1 MSRKALGSL
10 ALVLAAVAC
19 SACSA
24 AGGPPAADPH
34 EDGQPKAV
42 GIPGNPR
49 FFQVSSDDTYW
60 ITHDTSHDR
69 VLSSGARLELSSTG
83 EVLASA
89 WETDKATAGDVLAG
103 GLAVA
108 PHLGGGY
115 LFWSQS
121 RVFRATDF
129 TGPLVPISLGLADPT
144 DVNIRGLRNGLRS
157 VMIATDAGPRALSP
171 GATSAVAFPDPGVTD
186 LAALDGSRA
195 LRVDAFGRTAWTIDG
210 GKTWNDALQIVGTG
224 VRNLAVSPDELWF
237 ETNNG
242 RAVLGRE
249 GPLAEP
255 DGPSYRYVDY
265 QRPFQVVFKGTRA
278 DRDDQY
284 SPSYREYQPLQA
296 AIASGVRF
304 PDGSGFGVL
313 RGAVVRVDLTTGK
326 ILSLATDWL
335 PNGLEC
341 QPTQMGASIL
351 FACASEDYQSSGTYV
366 LRSDGQEPPK
376 VERLFTDDG
385 AFISDDAGGFGFTGS
400 CKAEPKFVDPDRY
413 YGRYGGR
420 YGYDGEEDPATQVQ
434 AVMCVRRSA
443 DDWVERRLELDAD
456 TQLVAWIPRRDGT
469 AVALVRGTGR
479 GEALPDLAVDSQRET
494 SQNGVRVVRLFRE
507 VEGWSWSPQ
516 QVRTYYSRNQGQQLI
531 DRRYRALDDG
541 SIVGWLATS
550 EMEDRYT
557 PVARW
562 AGAVLRPGG
571 RTEIFELP
579 ATPVAMATGGP
590 FGLLTTRE
598 GKLFETTDRGRSWR
612 AAGRTALTPTT
623 MQGTCTIEG
632 CALSTGARAGWGTSA
647 MTPQVNEEKREEL
660 PKPKTVTPVLVC
672 EPQGMPKAEES
683 TTSPA
688 AATLGSQAKVSIQTT
703 FGATLEMIRE
713 TPDALSSASPY
724 SRYGYPP
731 PPPVATAAPSASAAA
746 SSKAK
751 AKAAPTRTHTLVLRP
766 PLDPLAPIARLNAT
780 NATLGYRNRGVAIP
794 LLGPG
799 LDVSFLFYADQ
810 TEALADRNDIVTMPQ
825 FDTRRYYYY
834 YGDNTGVAPG
844 IRTANAKAT
853 LLGDNRRRSALEEH
867 GYSPQKPAFYFA
879 FDREVN
885 RRRGLTLGR
894 RDDGGTGILVL
905 DSAAPEMVGVAP
917 FDRVA
922 TTLGD
927 ITKLAAW
934 STIVTA
940 DDPVCRADKKGYRAI
955 VPVDPAL
962 WFTLDATAL
971 PGVTLAKQG
980 IALVRWSEER
990 VCLEAI
996 DVAVNDPRR
1005 RPDAATGE
1013 NLVIRW
1019 GPSPTAKAPSKEVA
1033 LPAGKTVGAL
1043 RSLELMQPL
1052 ACSLERP
1059 ATAAAK

>member
-1 MSRKALGSL
+1 MSRKALGSV
-10 ALVLAAVAC
+10 AFVLAALG
-19 SACSA
+19 CSA
-24 AGGPPAADPH
+24 AGGPPASDAH
-34 EDGQPKAV
+34 EGGQPQAK
-42 GIPGNPR
+42 GLPGNPR
-49 FFQVSSDDTYW
+49 FFQLSPDDTYW
-60 ITHDTSHDR
+60 VTHDTSHDR
-69 VLSSGARLELSSTG
+69 VLSTGARLELSSTG

-89 WETDKATAGDVLAG
+89 WETDKASGGDILAG

-115 LFWSQS
+115 LFWTQS
-121 RVFRATDF
+121 RVFRSMDF

-157 VMIATDAGPRALSP
+157 VLIATDAGPRELLPNAM
-171 GATSAVAFPDPGVTD
+171 SAGAFPDAGITD
-186 LAALDGSRA
+186 LAAIDASRA
-195 LRVDAFGRTAWTIDG
+195 LRIDAFGRTAWTVDG
-210 GKTWNDALQIVGTG
+210 GKTWSDALQIAGTG
-224 VRNLAVSPDELWF
+224 IRNIGVAPDEIWF

-242 RAVLGRE
+242 RASLGRE

-284 SPSYREYQPLQA
+284 SWTYREYQPFQA
-296 AIASGVRF
+296 AIASGVRL
-304 PDGSGFGVL
+304 PDGAGFGVL
-313 RGAVVRVDLTTGK
+313 RGAVTRVDLTTGK
-326 ILSLATDWL
+326 VLSLATDWL
-335 PNGLEC
+335 PTGLEC
-341 QPTQMGASIL
+341 QPMQMGASIL
-351 FACASEDYQSSGTYV
+351 FACASEDYQSGTYV
-366 LRSDGQEPPK
+366 LRSNGADPPK
-376 VERLFTDDG
+376 VERFFTDDG
-385 AFISDDAGGFGFTGS
+385 AFVTDDDGGFGFTGS
-400 CKAEPKFVDPDRY
+400 CKAEEKFVDPDRY

-420 YGYDGEEDPATQVQ
+420 YGYDGEDEQASSVQ
-434 AVMCVRRSA
+434 SVVCVRRGPE
-443 DDWVERRLELDAD
+443 DWVERRLDLDQD
-456 TQLVAWIPRRDGT
+456 TQLVAWIPRADGT

-479 GEALPDLAVDSQRET
+479 GDALPDLAVDSQRET
-494 SQNGVRVVRLFRE
+494 SQNGVRVVRLFRDI
-507 VEGWSWSPQ
+507 EGWTWSPQ
-516 QVRTYYSRNQGQQLI
+516 QVRTYYSRNQGQQII

-541 SIVGWLATS
+541 SVVGWLATS
-550 EMEDRYT
+550 EVEDRYT
-557 PVARW
+557 PISKW

-571 RTEIFELP
+571 RTEVFELP
-579 ATPVAMATGGP
+579 ATPAAMATGGP

-598 GKLFETTDRGRSWR
+598 GKLFETADRGRTWR
-612 AAGRTALTPTT
+612 AAGRTALHPSQ
-623 MQGTCTIEG
+623 MQGTCTVEG
-632 CALSTGARAGWGTSA
+632 CALSTGARAGWGATA
-647 MTPQVNEEKREEL
+647 ITPHVSEEKREEL
-660 PKPKTVTPVLVC
+660 PRPKTATPLLVC

-688 AATLGSQAKVSIQTT
+688 AATLGAQAKVSIQTT

-724 SRYGYPP
+724 SGRYGYPP
-731 PPPVATAAPSASAAA
+731 PPVATATPSASPAA

-810 TEALADRNDIVTMPQ
+810 TEAIADRNDVVTMPQ

-834 YGDNTGVAPG
+834 YGDNSGVAPG
-844 IRTANAKAT
+844 LRTANAKVT

-905 DSAAPEMVGVAP
+905 DSAAPEVAGVAP

-922 TTLGD
+922 ASLGD
-927 ITKLAAW
+927 FTKLAAW
-934 STIVTA
+934 STLLTA
-940 DDPVCRADKKGYRAI
+940 DDAACRADKKGYRALI
-955 VPVDPAL
+955 PIDPSL
-962 WFTLDATAL
+962 WFTLDTVKL

-980 IALVRWSEER
+980 IALVRWSDER
-990 VCLEAI
+990 VCLEGI
-996 DVAVNDPRR
+996 DVAVLDPRR
-1005 RPDAATGE
+1005 RPDGPTGE

-1019 GPSPTAKAPSKEVA
+1019 GPSPSGKAPSKDTPLA
-1033 LPAGKTVGAL
+1033 AGQTIGAL

-1059 ATAAAK
+1059 ATSAK